1 MCSLENSLRV
11 PVACQRTI
19 KSTQLSYQDDT
30 LRPLRQNKIYPIY
43 HISMKSTK
51 ETHYYECTVVAL
63 IIAHTRIMA
72 QIDLEP
78 NFKIRDQNLQNKD
91 LGDLGIIA
99 HTAHTSDLAKA
110 ITARSIFRTSTVQL
124 PGILILLQIK

>member
-63 IIAHTRIMA
+63 IIAHTRIKA

-78 NFKIRDQNLQNKD
+78 
-91 LGDLGIIA
+91 
-99 HTAHTSDLAKA
+99 
-110 ITARSIFRTSTVQL
+110 V
-124 PGILILLQIK
+124 

>member
-1 MCSLENSLRV
+1 
-11 PVACQRTI
+11 
-19 KSTQLSYQDDT
+19 
-30 LRPLRQNKIYPIY
+30 
-43 HISMKSTK
+43 
-51 ETHYYECTVVAL
+51 
-63 IIAHTRIMA
+63 MA

-110 ITARSIFRTSTVQL
+110 ITARAIFSTSTVQL
-124 PGILILLQIK
+124 PGILILLQIKYINNQMTLL